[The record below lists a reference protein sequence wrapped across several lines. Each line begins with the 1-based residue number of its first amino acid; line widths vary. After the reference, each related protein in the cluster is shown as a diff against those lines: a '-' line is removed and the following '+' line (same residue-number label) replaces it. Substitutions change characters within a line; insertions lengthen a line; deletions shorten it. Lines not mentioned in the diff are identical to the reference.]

1 MIRPLPIEALMS
13 YALLGAGALIV
24 FGILSLLKDNVEKK
38 QRELDK
44 KLRKKKKNKKQKKQK
59 RKGKRKNR

>member
-1 MIRPLPIEALMS
+1 MIRPLPNEALMS
-13 YALLGAGALIV
+13 YALLGAGALII

-59 RKGKRKNR
+59 KRKKKK

>member
-59 RKGKRKNR
+59 KRKKKK